1 MKTQEEIEEL
11 ADKYSALGQGAGL
24 TYREAKL
31 ENIAYRRGYE
41 QCQEDMAEEIVQLK
55 KSIQKAVDLMCEAD
69 EEIANLKEQL
79 LGFQNP

>member
-79 LGFQNP
+79 AMLPK

>member
-1 MKTQEEIEEL
+1 VKTQEEIEEL

>member
-41 QCQEDMAEEIVQLK
+41 QCQEDMADEMVRLKNAVQL
-55 KSIQKAVDLMCEAD
+55 SVDLLCEAD

-79 LGFQNP
+79 ARLPKP